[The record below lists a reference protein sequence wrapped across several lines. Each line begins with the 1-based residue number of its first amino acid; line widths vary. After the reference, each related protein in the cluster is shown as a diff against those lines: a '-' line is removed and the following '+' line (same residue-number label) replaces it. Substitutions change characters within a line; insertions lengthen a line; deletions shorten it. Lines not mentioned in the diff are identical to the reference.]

1 MESIHKYPTPNQVRY
16 SAFQSQNFHGS
27 LENGGMGSWLNQ
39 PTKIDRIKNGT
50 PIASEYYDGF

>member
-1 MESIHKYPTPNQVRY
+1 MEYIHKYPRPNQVRY

-39 PTKIDRIKNGT
+39 LAAIDRIKNGT
-50 PIASEYYDGF
+50 PIEIEYCDGV